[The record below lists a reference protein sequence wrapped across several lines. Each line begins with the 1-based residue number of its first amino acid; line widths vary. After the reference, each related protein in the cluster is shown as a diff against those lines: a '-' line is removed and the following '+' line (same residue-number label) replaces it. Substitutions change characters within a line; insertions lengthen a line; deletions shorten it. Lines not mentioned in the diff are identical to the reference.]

1 MSNTRIPPFGV
12 RMPKD
17 LHEWVKEKAAEQGRS
32 MNNFIV
38 FALQSKRQAEEAAA
52 QK

>member
-1 MSNTRIPPFGV
+1 MQTKQIPPFGL
-12 RMPKD
+12 RMSED
-17 LHEWVKEKAAEQGRS
+17 LKAWVKEKAEEQGRS

-38 FALQSKRQAEEAAA
+38 RQLEGQRAEEADS

>member
-1 MSNTRIPPFGV
+1 MEKQQRPPFGL

-17 LHEWVKEKAAEQGRS
+17 LHEWVKKMANEQGRS
-32 MNNFIV
+32 MNNFV
-38 FALQSKRQAEEAAA
+38 VHVLQSQRQANEAVA

>member
-1 MSNTRIPPFGV
+1 
-12 RMPKD
+12 MPKD
-17 LHEWVKEKAAEQGRS
+17 LRDWVKQKAAEQGRS

-38 FALQSKRQAEEAAA
+38 FALQSKRQAEEDTT